1 MRKSLYFATIAGE
14 LAHRSGDLII
24 CSMVSPGPT
33 TRQSSSPTL
42 ESTLGSADAV
52 SAGRISG
59 SGPEGRLPLTRRML
73 TEEPSGNLF
82 GLTQNVGMGW
92 SPDALGGPE
101 YVIVSTAGGIRSDD
115 GRPIALGYHTGH
127 WEIGLLVR
135 EAAETLRAHGAI
147 PFAGFCSDPCDGRTQ
162 GTTGM
167 FDSLAYRNDAAIVMR
182 RLIRS
187 LPTARGVM
195 GVATCDK
202 GLPAT
207 MLALAGCRSLPGV
220 IVPGGVTLP
229 ALGAEDAGQ
238 VQSLGARFARDIVTL
253 DYAAEMGCRACGSS
267 GGGCQF
273 LGTAATSQV
282 VAEAM
287 GLALPHS
294 ALAPSGEPAWLEL
307 GRRSALAL
315 MRLQGMAIPLAR
327 ILTSESIEN
336 AMLVHAAFGGSTNLL
351 LHIPAVAHAAGLRQ
365 PTVDD
370 WIRVNRA
377 TPRLVDALPNGPRG
391 HPTVQ
396 VFMAGG
402 VPEVMLHLRRLGL
415 LNERV
420 LTATGETLATTL
432 DWWQSSERRTRA
444 RARLASG
451 AQVSPDDVI
460 MSPDAARRAGLT
472 STVVFPVGNLAPEGS
487 VIKAT
492 AIDRT
497 VVGTDQV
504 YRHVGPARVFVDERD
519 AIRAVKGAVPGGEAA
534 IQSGDVIVL
543 IGNGPSGTGMQET
556 AQITSA
562 LRYLPWGKHVALV
575 TDGRFSGFSTGACI
589 GHVGPEA
596 LDGGPIGRVRDG
608 DLIEIVID
616 RETLQGSV
624 NVVGVSGQLKTPDEM
639 AAILEDRTPY
649 PGLAPH
655 AALPDDTKLWAAL
668 QRASGG
674 TWAGCVYDVERILAA
689 LGERTLAMKR

>member
-1 MRKSLYFATIAGE
+1 
-14 LAHRSGDLII
+14 
-24 CSMVSPGPT
+24 
-33 TRQSSSPTL
+33 
-42 ESTLGSADAV
+42 
-52 SAGRISG
+52 
-59 SGPEGRLPLTRRML
+59 ML
-73 TEEPSGNLF
+73 REEPSGNLF

-92 SPDALGGPE
+92 SPSALEGPQ
-101 YVIVSTAGGIRSDD
+101 YVIVSTHGGLRGED
-115 GRPIALGYHTGH
+115 GSPVALGYHTGH

-135 EAAETLRAHGAI
+135 AAAETLRAAGAI
-147 PFAGFCSDPCDGRTQ
+147 PFAAYCSDPCDGRTQ

-167 FDSLAYRNDAAIVMR
+167 FDSLPYRNDAAIVMR

-187 LPTARGVM
+187 LPTASGVM

-207 MLALAGCRSLPGV
+207 MLALAGCGGLPGV

-229 ALGAEDAGQ
+229 AVGGEDAGQ
-238 VQSLGARFARDIVTL
+238 VQSLGARFAQDLVSL
-253 DYAAEMGCRACGSS
+253 DYAATMGCRACGSA

-282 VAEAM
+282 VAEAL

-307 GRRSALAL
+307 GTRSALAL
-315 MRLQGMAIPLAR
+315 VRLHALGIPIKR
-327 ILTSESIEN
+327 ILTQHALEN

-351 LHIPAVAHAAGLRQ
+351 LHIPAIAHAAGLRP

-402 VPEVMLHLRRLGL
+402 VPEVMLHLRQMGL
-415 LNERV
+415 LHGDV
-420 LTATGETLATTL
+420 LTATGDTLDATL
-432 DWWQSSERRTRA
+432 DWWAESERRREA
-444 RARLASG
+444 RARLAAG
-451 AQVSPDDVI
+451 AAVAPDDVI
-460 MSPDAARRAGLT
+460 MGPDAARRAGLT
-472 STVVFPVGNLAPEGS
+472 STVVFPVGNLAPEGA

-492 AIDRT
+492 ALDPS
-497 VVGTDQV
+497 VVGEDQV
-504 YRHVGPARVFVDERD
+504 YRHRGPARVFVDERD
-519 AIRAVKGAVPGGEAA
+519 AIRAVKGATERPIRA
-534 IQSGDVIVL
+534 GDVIVL

-556 AQITSA
+556 AQITTA
-562 LRYLPWGKHVALV
+562 LRYLPWGKHVALL
-575 TDGRFSGFSTGACI
+575 TDGRFSGFSSGACV
-589 GHVGPEA
+589 GHIGPEA
-596 LDGGPIGRVRDG
+596 LYGGPIGRVRDD

-616 RETLQGSV
+616 RGTLTGSV
-624 NVVGVSGQLKTPDEM
+624 NLVG
-639 AAILEDRTPY
+639 AAGEPLEASACAALLAQRSPHA
-649 PGLAPH
+649 GLAPH
-655 AALPDDTKLWAAL
+655 PALPADTRLWAAL

-674 TWAGCVYDVERILAA
+674 TWAGCVYDVDRIVATLEAGVDALAHPPGA
-689 LGERTLAMKR
+689 